1 MLKGNLMRHHITHT
15 FLLGFCLLFS
25 NLLHAQEPQESNSLL
40 NEDIVDLKKQVIS
53 LNKTL
58 FILEEDL
65 LFPSNTQLSI
75 FISMKD
81 TALFSLDAVKIL
93 INDKLVSSHLYT
105 DKELDVLKR
114 GGVQKIY
121 MGNIV
126 SGEHEIVALYTGKGP
141 HQREFKRGSVIKIEK
156 GEDPLFIEFN
166 IQDKTSKQQALF
178 KARAWE

>member
-1 MLKGNLMRHHITHT
+1 MV
-15 FLLGFCLLFS
+15 GFS
-25 NLLHAQEPQESNSLL
+25 QEPNSLL
-40 NEDIVDLKKQVIS
+40 NEEIIDLKKQVIS

-81 TALFSLDAVKIL
+81 TALFSLDAIKIL
-93 INDKLVSSHLYT
+93 IDDKQISSHLYT

-121 MGNIV
+121 IGNIV

-141 HQREFKRGSVIKIEK
+141 HQREFKRGSVIKIDK
-156 GEDPLFIEFN
+156 GDDPLFVEFN
-166 IQDKTSKQQALF
+166 IQDNESKQQALF
-178 KARAWE
+178 KSRSWE

>member
-1 MLKGNLMRHHITHT
+1 MRQHISK
-15 FLLGFCLLFS
+15 FLLLSLLLVQSAF
-25 NLLHAQEPQESNSLL
+25 LMAQEPNSLL
-40 NEDIVDLKKQVIS
+40 NEEIIDLKKEVIK

-81 TALFSLDAVKIL
+81 TSLFSLDAVKIM
-93 INDKLVSSHLYT
+93 IDDKQVSSHLYT

-121 MGNIV
+121 IGNIV

-141 HQREFKRGSVIKIEK
+141 HQRDFKRGSVITIDKS
-156 GEDPLFIEFN
+156 EDPLFVEFK
-166 IQDKTSKQQALF
+166 IQDKESKQQSLF
-178 KARAWE
+178 EARSWE